1 MIKKAENFENYATS
15 QETDF
20 TSNRREVET
29 REPGMSILFKQNMI
43 QKSKLNLI
51 NELSSEV

>member
-1 MIKKAENFENYATS
+1 MSPESGMIKKAENFENYATS

-20 TSNRREVET
+20 TSNRREIET

-43 QKSKLNLI
+43 
-51 NELSSEV
+51 